1 VGVDG
6 AKKISGWD
14 ADVKTRMRA
23 LSSAKS
29 LFLSAFEEGGVDVEG
44 YEPRTEEILDV
55 QIPDGYELVESYG
68 VNEPYAT
75 VSVLYDDEK
84 MEHVYHVHE
93 PRLGSFEKR
102 LLERLFGDLRNVL
115 VERELGEGDTDD
127 AVEQGA
133 LRLIREYGVA
143 LTPASF
149 YRILYYLRRSYT
161 GFGKIDP
168 LMNDERIE
176 DISCDGYDVPVYLYH
191 QSYQDIRTNISF
203 QEEELDSFVTRLA
216 QHSGQHIS
224 VESPIVST
232 TLSGGSRAELT
243 LGREVTRGGSTF
255 TVRKFSEDPFTPVD
269 LIRNGTFSVEEMAYL
284 WFAIQQGKSLIFAGG
299 TASGKTTSMN
309 AVSMFIPPR
318 SKVVSIEDTPEIQ
331 LSHENWVG
339 TVTREG
345 IDEGSRIGMYT
356 LLRSA
361 LRHRPEYIIV
371 GEVRGEEAM
380 TLFQAMNTGHT
391 TYSTMHAD
399 SVQTVIN
406 RLENPPINVPRSMM
420 KALDIVSVQLLTRKE
435 GGDERIRRT
444 RELTEIAGID
454 SRTGDINSNRLFDW
468 DAATDEARR
477 RGDSVVVDE
486 ISDTMGVSRNQIL
499 VELDNRR
506 KFLRRMV
513 DDEVDDYREFTRRI
527 RDYYANPHDEIEEV
541 GGEKVEELLDEPEE
555 G

>member
-1 VGVDG
+1 
-6 AKKISGWD
+6 
-14 ADVKTRMRA
+14 MRT

-29 LFLSAFEEGGVDVEG
+29 LFLSVFEEGGVDLEG
-44 YEPRTEEILDV
+44 YEPTTDDILDIQV
-55 QIPDGYELVESYG
+55 PEGYEVTQRYG
-68 VNEPYAT
+68 VNEPYA
-75 VSVLYDDEK
+75 VISILYDDDDN
-84 MEHVYHVHE
+84 EHVYHVHE
-93 PRLGSFEKR
+93 PRLDGFERR
-102 LLERLFGDLRNVL
+102 LLRRLFGDLRNVL
-115 VERELGEGDTDD
+115 VERELGEDEARD

-133 LRLIREYGVA
+133 LRLTREYGVKP
-143 LTPASF
+143 TPSSF
-149 YRILYYLRRSYT
+149 YRLLYYLRRSYV
-161 GFGKIDP
+161 GFGKVDP
-168 LMNDERIE
+168 LMHDERIE
-176 DISCDGYDVPVYLYH
+176 DISCDGYEVPVYLYH
-191 QSYQDIRTNISF
+191 QDYQDIRTNISF
-203 QEEELDSFVTRLA
+203 QDEELDSFVTRLA

-224 VESPIVST
+224 VENPIVST

-255 TVRKFSEDPFTPVD
+255 TIRKFSEDPFTPVD
-269 LIRNGTFSVEEMAYL
+269 LIRSGTFSVEEIAYL
-284 WFAIQQGKSLIFAGG
+284 WLAIQHGKSLIFAGG

-331 LSHENWVG
+331 LSHENWIG

-345 IDEGSRIGMYT
+345 IDEESRIGMYT

-420 KALDIVSVQLLTRKE
+420 EALDIVSVQLLTRKE

-454 SRTGDINSNRLFDW
+454 SRTGDINSNRLFGW
-468 DAATDEARR
+468 DPAEDKARR
-477 RGDSVVVDE
+477 RGDSVIVDE
-486 ISDTMGVSRNQIL
+486 ISETVGVSRSEIL
-499 VELDNRR
+499 VELDNRE
-506 KFLRRMV
+506 KLLQKMI
-513 DDEVDDYREFTRRI
+513 DDGVDDYREFTRRV
-527 RDYYANPHDEIEEV
+527 RDYYANPDEKIEDV
-541 GGEKVEELLDEPEE
+541 GGEKVEEVFE
-555 G
+555 GVAGENDD

>member
-1 VGVDG
+1 MDG
-6 AKKISGWD
+6 
-14 ADVKTRMRA
+14 
-23 LSSAKS
+23 LSLSNGR
-29 LFLSAFEEGGVDVEG
+29 FLSFFRDDSVSFEG
-44 YEPRTEEILDV
+44 YEPTFDEMLDGDLPEGAREV
-55 QIPDGYELVESYG
+55 DGYP
-68 VNEPYAT
+68 VNEPYAR
-75 VSVLYDDEK
+75 VSVLYDDEEK
-84 MEHVYHVHE
+84 EHVYNVQE
-93 PRLGSFEKR
+93 PSLDSFERR
-102 LLERLFGDLRNVL
+102 LLRRLFDDLRNVL
-115 VERELGEGDTDD
+115 VEKEFDESEAADAIEEG
-127 AVEQGA
+127 V
-133 LRLIREYGVA
+133 LSLVREYGIEP
-143 LTPASF
+143 TPGSF
-149 YRILYYLRRSYT
+149 YRVLYYLRRSYL

-168 LMNDERIE
+168 VMHDPRVE

-191 QSYQDIRTNISF
+191 QDYQDIRTNISF

-224 VESPIVST
+224 VENPIVST

-243 LGREVTRGGSTF
+243 LGREVTREGSTF
-255 TVRKFSEDPFTPVD
+255 TIRKFSEDPFTPVE
-269 LIRNGTFSVEEMAYL
+269 LVRNGTFSVEQMAYL
-284 WFAIQQGKSLIFAGG
+284 WLAIQHGKSLIFAGG

-345 IDEGSRIGMYT
+345 IDEESRIGMYT

-391 TYSTMHAD
+391 TYSTIHAD
-399 SVQTVIN
+399 SVETVIN
-406 RLENPPINVPRSMM
+406 RLENPPINVPRSMID
-420 KALDIVSVQLLTRKE
+420 ALDIVSVQLLTRKE

-454 SRTGDINSNRLFDW
+454 SRTGDINSNRLFNW
-468 DAATDEARR
+468 DAATDKTRR
-477 RGDSVVVDE
+477 RGDSVVLDE
-486 ISDTMGVSRNQIL
+486 ISEQIGVSRNEIL

-506 KFLRRMV
+506 KVLEKMI
-513 DDEVDDYREFTRRI
+513 DDGVEDYREFTRRV
-527 RDYYANPHDEIEEV
+527 RDYYASPVEKVEEV
-541 GGEKVEELLDEPEE
+541 GGEVVEELLE
-555 G
+555 GETDD

>member
-1 VGVDG
+1 MQ
-6 AKKISGWD
+6 
-14 ADVKTRMRA
+14 T

-29 LFLSAFEEGGVDVEG
+29 LLLSVFEEGGVDIEG
-44 YEPRTEEILDV
+44 YEPTVEDILEVQVPEGYDV
-55 QIPDGYELVESYG
+55 TQRYD
-68 VNEPYAT
+68 VNEPYAV
-75 VSVLYDDEK
+75 VSILYDEDDN
-84 MEHVYHVHE
+84 EHVYHVHE
-93 PRLGSFEKR
+93 PRLDGFEQR
-102 LLERLFGDLRNVL
+102 LLRRLFGDLRNVL
-115 VERELGEGDTDD
+115 VERELGEDEARD
-127 AVEQGA
+127 AVKEGA
-133 LRLIREYGVA
+133 LRLMREYGVEP
-143 LTPASF
+143 TPSSF
-149 YRILYYLRRSYT
+149 YRILYYLRRSYV
-161 GFGKIDP
+161 GFGKVDP
-168 LMNDERIE
+168 LMHDERIE
-176 DISCDGYDVPVYLYH
+176 DISCDGYDIPVYLYH
-191 QSYQDIRTNISF
+191 QDYQDIRTNVSF
-203 QEEELDSFVTRLA
+203 QDEELDSFVTRLA

-224 VESPIVST
+224 VENPIVST

-255 TVRKFSEDPFTPVD
+255 TIRKFSEDPFTPVD
-269 LIRNGTFSVEEMAYL
+269 LVRNGTFSVEEMAYL
-284 WFAIQQGKSLIFAGG
+284 WLAIQHGKSLIFAGG

-331 LSHENWVG
+331 LSHENWIG

-345 IDEGSRIGMYT
+345 IDEESRIGMYT

-420 KALDIVSVQLLTRKE
+420 EALDIVSVQLLTRKE

-454 SRTGDINSNRLFDW
+454 SRTGDINSNRLFGW
-468 DAATDEARR
+468 DAAADEARR

-486 ISDTMGVSRNQIL
+486 ISETIGVSRNDIL
-499 VELDNRR
+499 VELDNRE
-506 KFLRRMV
+506 KLLQEMIE
-513 DDEVDDYREFTRRI
+513 DGVDDYREFTGRVRE
-527 RDYYANPHDEIEEV
+527 YYANPDEKIEDV
-541 GGEKVEELLDEPEE
+541 GGEKVEEVFE
-555 G
+555 GIAGENDD

>member
-1 VGVDG
+1 M
-6 AKKISGWD
+6 S
-14 ADVKTRMRA
+14 A

-29 LFLSAFEEGGVDVEG
+29 LLLSAFEEGGVDVEG
-44 YEPRTEEILDV
+44 YEPTTDDILDV
-55 QIPDGYELVESYG
+55 QVPEGYEVTERYG

-75 VSVLYDDEK
+75 ISILYDDEGN
-84 MEHVYHVHE
+84 EHSYHVHE
-93 PRLGSFEKR
+93 PRLDGFEQR
-102 LLERLFGDLRNVL
+102 LLERLFGDIRNVL
-115 VERELGEGDTDD
+115 VERDFDEDD
-127 AVEQGA
+127 ARDAVRKA
-133 LRLIREYGVA
+133 SLRLISEYGVSPS
-143 LTPASF
+143 PASF
-149 YRILYYLRRSYT
+149 YRVLYYLRRSYV
-161 GFGKIDP
+161 GFGKIDT
-168 LMNDERIE
+168 LMHDELIE
-176 DISCDGYDVPVYLYH
+176 DISCDGYDIPVYLYH
-191 QSYQDIRTNISF
+191 QDYQDIRTNVSF
-203 QEEELDSFVTRLA
+203 RKEELDSFVTRLA

-224 VESPIVST
+224 VENPIVST

-243 LGREVTRGGSTF
+243 LGREVTRAGSTF
-255 TVRKFSEDPFTPVD
+255 TVRKFSEDPFTPID
-269 LIRNGTFSVEEMAYL
+269 LIRSGTFSVEEIAYL
-284 WFAIQQGKSLIFAGG
+284 WLAIQHGKSLIFAGG

-345 IDEGSRIGMYT
+345 VDEESRIGMYA

-420 KALDIVSVQLLTRKE
+420 EALDIVSVQLLTRKE

-454 SRTGDINSNRLFDW
+454 SRTGDINSNQLFDW
-468 DAATDEARR
+468 DPATDKARR

-486 ISDTMGVSRNQIL
+486 ISDTIGVSRNEIL
-499 VELDNRR
+499 VELDNREKLLR
-506 KFLRRMV
+506 KMI
-513 DDEVDDYREFTRRI
+513 DDGVDDYREFTRRV
-527 RDYYANPHDEIEEV
+527 RDYYANPEEKIEDV
-541 GGEKVEELLDEPEE
+541 GGEKVDGLLEEAPGEN
-555 G
+555 